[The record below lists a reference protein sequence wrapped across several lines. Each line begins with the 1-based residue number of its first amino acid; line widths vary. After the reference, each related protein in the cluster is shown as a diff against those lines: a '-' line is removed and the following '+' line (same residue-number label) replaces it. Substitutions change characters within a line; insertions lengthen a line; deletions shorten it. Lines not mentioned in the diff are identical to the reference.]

1 MQNVENYLLE
11 PLFACLFWSKLVNF
25 LHILSGV
32 QAALKIRILKGNHLA
47 PFQDHLKG
55 QLTAPRPLHVK
66 QQKKKKKKKSTF

>member
-1 MQNVENYLLE
+1 M
-11 PLFACLFWSKLVNF
+11 
-25 LHILSGV
+25 HILSGV

-66 QQKKKKKKKSTF
+66 QQKKKKKKKKYFLGHQGNDFGYYEGCAQACVH